1 MFLRRGFGLLAR
13 QAKAVAATEGAAN
26 PFQQKALLALG
37 TTQVQARTI
46 GSWIPEF
53 WGKKSK
59 YTEGTEFLGTPE
71 NHLDLIKK
79 RPISPDV
86 FSIDQVGFHYKM
98 PVAALSSIT
107 NRVTGVGMTG
117 GMLGLAVLSM
127 GDAVGTIECMKAAA
141 PLVVPPM
148 KLCVAFPLIYHYLA
162 GVRHLV
168 WDTYHIGN
176 QTHKSLLDKDAV
188 ESSSNALFA
197 VSIALSGI
205 VAAL

>member
-1 MFLRRGFGLLAR
+1 MGFTEQQRDNMFLKRGFGLLAR

-26 PFQQKALLALG
+26 PFQQQALLALG

-71 NHLDLIKK
+71 NHLELIKK

-86 FSIDQVGFHYKM
+86 FSIDQVGMHYKM

-107 NRVTGVGMTG
+107 NRVTGVAMTG
-117 GMLGLAVLSM
+117 GMLGLATVSLG
-127 GDAVGTIECMKAAA
+127 GDALGAIDAA
-141 PLVVPPM
+141 
-148 KLCVAFPLIYHYLA
+148 KA

-176 QTHKSLLDKDAV
+176 QTEKSLLDKEQV
-188 ESSSNALFA
+188 EKSSNA
-197 VSIALSGI
+197 
-205 VAAL
+205 

>member
-1 MFLRRGFGLLAR
+1 MGSLLSSSATNMFLRRGFGLLAR

-59 YTEGTEFLGTPE
+59 YTEGTDFLGTPE

-98 PVAALSSIT
+98 PVAALTSIT
-107 NRVTGVGMTG
+107 NRLTGLGMTG
-117 GMLGLAVLSM
+117 GLFGLAVVSTG
-127 GDAVGTIECMKAAA
+127 GDAIGSIEAMKPAA
-141 PLVVPPM
+141 P
-148 KLCVAFPLIYHYLA
+148 
-162 GVRHLV
+162 
-168 WDTYHIGN
+168 
-176 QTHKSLLDKDAV
+176 
-188 ESSSNALFA
+188 
-197 VSIALSGI
+197 
-205 VAAL
+205 